1 MSLSQFFSIMRARWW
16 VALAVL
22 LLTVVSA
29 VGISLLLPKQYIATA
44 TVVVDQ
50 MRPDP
55 VAAAVYNN
63 NPSPSFMATQVDV
76 IKSESVAKAVVRK
89 FQMAE
94 GDEVKDRWMSATSGE
109 GTVESWVAQR
119 VILATEVKPS
129 RESNVISVAYK
140 ADDSAYAAKMANAIV
155 EAYLNLSLTMKVGP
169 AQGYKAF
176 FERQAQEARA
186 NLERAQAKLSAYQ
199 REKGVVVATDGQ
211 IDVESARLNELS
223 TQLAT
228 IQIA

>member
-63 NPSPSFMATQVDV
+63 NPSEDTWDAGFR
-76 IKSESVAKAVVRK
+76 EAVVR
-89 FQMAE
+89 MLASELAE
-94 GDEVKDRWMSATSGE
+94 A
-109 GTVESWVAQR
+109 VAGRPDTEAVQLAAADKAAS
-119 VILATEVKPS
+119 LAT
-129 RESNVISVAYK
+129 
-140 ADDSAYAAKMANAIV
+140 
-155 EAYLNLSLTMKVGP
+155 
-169 AQGYKAF
+169 
-176 FERQAQEARA
+176 ARD
-186 NLERAQAKLSAYQ
+186 N
-199 REKGVVVATDGQ
+199 
-211 IDVESARLNELS
+211 
-223 TQLAT
+223 
-228 IQIA
+228 